1 MNFHLKKEK
10 QFTLKSIISK
20 KLIKKEI
27 KEICLL
33 KDQHW
38 KFGLNSQLR
47 WFENNVK
54 KKDINNLLYI
64 KSKLIG
70 YTLLRKRTCKIDNLE
85 KKTNYLLF
93 DTLIIDKN
101 FRNIKLSNLL
111 MNFNNLIIK
120 DTGLFSF
127 LVCENKLVNFYTKN
141 EWKKLNRK
149 IFDIA
154 NSPSEFNGMVFN
166 KSNLN
171 KKYIFYL
178 NK

>member
-70 YTLLRKRTCKIDNLE
+70 YTLLRKRSCKIDNLE

-111 MNFNNLIIK
+111 MNFNNFIIK

-127 LVCENKLVNFYTKN
+127 LVCENKLVDFYKKN

-154 NSPSEFNGMVFN
+154 NSPSDFNGMVFN